1 MNSNLNQ
8 TIRTVAVLSGED
20 TNCGKSS
27 LVRHMLRPGLKSIH
41 GACRYLLVEKEGR
54 DIPEGEDVCYRPEQM
69 REIQMELAMCRA
81 KKQGSVV
88 VDVGGGQNTVF
99 QAGMKEAKGSTARV
113 DLYVLPVVPTQK
125 VDKIIE
131 TIEELLLLGV
141 EPDRLAVVVNRAPI
155 GRSVNDLIAD
165 GTFAPLASHSNE
177 YGYRL
182 ITVALPNNEAIE
194 KLRKRVSLTVESLAA
209 GTANFKIEF
218 ERLVQ
223 AGEDDEAKQVFE
235 LEYMGG
241 VAQSMKGH
249 MDKCFTELF
258 AAPAKVSDEG
268 ELVDLGNLFD
278 EK

>member
-8 TIRTVAVLSGED
+8 TIRNVAVWSGED
-20 TNCGKSS
+20 TNVGKSS
-27 LVRHMLRPGLKSIH
+27 IVKHMLRPGLIRLH
-41 GACRYLLVEKEGR
+41 GACKYILIEKEGR
-54 DIPEGEDVCYRPEQM
+54 DIPEGEDSCLRPNQM

-88 VDVGGGQNTVF
+88 VDVGGGQNQVF
-99 QAGMKEAKGSTARV
+99 LAGLKEAKGSTARV
-113 DLYVLPVVPTQK
+113 DLYVFPVVPTQK

-141 EPDRLAVVVNRAPI
+141 EPDRFAVVVNRVPI
-155 GRSVNDLIAD
+155 GRSVTNLIVD
-165 GTFAPLASHSNE
+165 GTFAPLATHAKE

-182 ITVALPNNEAIE
+182 ISVGLPENEAVG
-194 KLRKRVSLTVESLAA
+194 KLRKRVNLTIESLAA
-209 GTANFKIEF
+209 GTADFNIEF

-223 AGEDDEAKQVFE
+223 AGEIVEATQVFE

-249 MDKCFTELF
+249 MDRCFAELF
-258 AAPAKVSDEG
+258 AAPPAALGEG
-268 ELVDLGNLFD
+268 ELVDLENLID